1 MPDRPPYRLVLAKED
16 FKFSSA
22 HFTLFSA
29 ERAELFHGHNYRV
42 RLELAGSELDAW
54 GLLVDLEAVKKVVRG
69 LCRKLDSRT
78 LLPAESPG
86 LIWSREGDEIEVR
99 FGERRYLFPAS
110 DVLLLPLA
118 NTSIELLARLFW
130 HDLSLTLGGSRIE
143 VLAVSVEETAGQSC
157 CYEAALRP

>member
-1 MPDRPPYRLVLAKED
+1 MTAHPSYRLVLAKED

-42 RLELAGSELDAW
+42 SLELVGSELDSW
-54 GLLVDLEAVKKVVRG
+54 GLLVDLEAVKKDVRR

-86 LIWSREGDEIEVR
+86 LIWSRKGDSIEVR
-99 FGERRYLFPAS
+99 FGERRYLFPES

-118 NTSIELLARLFW
+118 NTSIELLAHLFW
-130 HDLSLTLGGSRIE
+130 SDLEPTLRGSRIE
-143 VLAVSVEETAGQSC
+143 SLAVSVEETAGQSC
-157 CYEAALRP
+157 VYEAPL